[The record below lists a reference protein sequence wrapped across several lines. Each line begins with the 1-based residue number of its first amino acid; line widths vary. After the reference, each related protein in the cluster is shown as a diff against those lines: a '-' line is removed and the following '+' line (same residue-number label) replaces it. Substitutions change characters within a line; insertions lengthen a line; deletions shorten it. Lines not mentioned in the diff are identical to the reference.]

1 MTRQLRLFENVQG
14 SNPRL
19 GSEAL
24 TRAGKRRG
32 WREQK
37 NFDWY
42 WQKLSNAAPSA
53 GSQNS
58 QGKPWGSKRGISRN
72 SHKLELKGLDR
83 PPKVQLHNSWMRSLP
98 APVLASQLKPQCELF
113 LTSLLLAMA
122 WPISGAFSLSPSC
135 FSGLLTKSIK
145 TGKALLKLQAHT
157 QLNKYLPLIPIF
169 LCLLLFTCPSSPHTW
184 IQNYLQ
190 VSITPASN

>member
-1 MTRQLRLFENVQG
+1 MWNRKRHVFIPAWQR
-14 SNPRL
+14 NPLVRGDETTQIIWECSGLQSKTRL
-19 GSEAL
+19 GSINKGWEKKGLERAEEFWLILTEA
-24 TRAGKRRG
+24 
-32 WREQK
+32 Q
-37 NFDWY
+37 
-42 WQKLSNAAPSA
+42 QCSSSA

-83 PPKVQLHNSWMRSLP
+83 PPKVQLHNSWLRNLP

-135 FSGLLTKSIK
+135 FSGLLTKN
-145 TGKALLKLQAHT
+145 A
-157 QLNKYLPLIPIF
+157 
-169 LCLLLFTCPSSPHTW
+169 
-184 IQNYLQ
+184 
-190 VSITPASN
+190 